1 MTALTDSLVEARKV
15 MEMPQLNG
23 VGHAGRN
30 GAREYKYALLPDV
43 LKCVVPPLLE
53 NGVLL
58 YQALDGNLL
67 KTIVV
72 KGDEQLVLDS
82 RVVNMSGT
90 SQEQGSAETYAKRYA
105 LCTVFCLSGIEDDD
119 GFAASKV
126 PPKQKDRGDLP
137 DHGNDVLKVAYQRMG
152 MAVEDWCKRHGCD
165 SPEEVQAKK
174 DGIKKRRE
182 WPSQCKSLE
191 YINSIV
197 REFEDD

>member
-1 MTALTDSLVEARKV
+1 MTALTDSLVEARKA
-15 MEMPQLNG
+15 MDMPPLNG
-23 VGHAGRN
+23 VGHAGKN
-30 GAREYKYALLPDV
+30 GAREYKYALLSDV
-43 LKCVVPPLLE
+43 LKCVIPPLLE

-58 YQALDGNLL
+58 YQALDGDVL

-82 RVVNMSGT
+82 RAVNMSGT

-119 GFAASKV
+119 GFAASKALSQQKGFGG
-126 PPKQKDRGDLP
+126 PPDQ
-137 DHGNDVLKVAYQRMG
+137 GNEVLRVAYQRMG
-152 MAVEDWCKRHGCD
+152 MAVEDWCRRHGCD
-165 SPEEVQAKK
+165 SPEEIQAKK
-174 DGIKKRRE
+174 DGIMKRRE
-182 WPSQCKSLE
+182 WPSQCRSLE